1 MLVLS
6 VLNKIMQ
13 IKDIAID
20 RITVKRLSLKIDVRN
35 FNPLYKSQGT
45 KYKI

>member
-20 RITVKRLSLKIDVRN
+20 TH
-35 FNPLYKSQGT
+35 SQT
-45 KYKI
+45 IELENRREKF

>member
-35 FNPLYKSQGT
+35 LNSPLQVTG
-45 KYKI
+45 YKI